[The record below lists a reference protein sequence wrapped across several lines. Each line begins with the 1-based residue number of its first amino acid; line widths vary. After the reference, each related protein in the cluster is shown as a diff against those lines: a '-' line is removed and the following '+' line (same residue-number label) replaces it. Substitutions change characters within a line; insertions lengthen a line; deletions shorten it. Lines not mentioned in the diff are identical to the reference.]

1 MTPAGGPSA
10 SVLDVEAFLYR
21 EADLLDDWKLDEWL
35 ELFLPEARYEVPATD
50 APDGRPETSL
60 HIIADDMTV
69 LAGRVDRLK
78 SVQAYAENP
87 HSRTRRFITN
97 VRILDVAANDLLVSA
112 NFMVTRSRKG
122 ATDTYIGRY
131 RHTLRSDPDTGFRFV
146 HRRAVL
152 DLDALRPHGRISIIL

>member
-1 MTPAGGPSA
+1 MTTSSA
-10 SVLDVEAFLYR
+10 EDVAAFLYR
-21 EADLLDDWKLDEWL
+21 EADLLDEWRLDEWL
-35 ELFLPEARYEVPATD
+35 TLFLPEARYEVPATD
-50 APDGRPETSL
+50 ALDGSPETTL

-97 VRILDVAANDLLVSA
+97 VRVLERTNDRLAISA

-122 ATDTYIGRY
+122 QTDTYVGRY
-131 RHTLRSDPDTGFRFV
+131 EHRLVPDPATGFRFLR
-146 HRRAVL
+146 RRAIL
-152 DLDALRPHGRISIIL
+152 DLDALRPHGRVSIIL